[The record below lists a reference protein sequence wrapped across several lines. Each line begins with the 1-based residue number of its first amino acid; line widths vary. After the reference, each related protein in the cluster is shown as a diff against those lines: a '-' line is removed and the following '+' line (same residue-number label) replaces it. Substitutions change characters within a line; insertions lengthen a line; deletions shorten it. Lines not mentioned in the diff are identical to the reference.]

1 MLNNMHGYPPPP
13 GPQGY
18 GATPPPGPVSPYGA
32 PPGFGAPP
40 SFGSPPGFPAFAAPM
55 PQTDGRAGIALV
67 LGILSMTCAGFVA
80 GIPAVI
86 LGLLAKRDID
96 RSGGARTGIGLA
108 LGGVVTG
115 VIGTLASAAI
125 TLLVVAGIAS
135 GASEASNTPA
145 PHAAP
150 QDDRSDLVPEP
161 DHAQNPKNQPK
172 QGTAVPSAPGAKM
185 VGSVQLV
192 TLDPDDDRDLED
204 LLDAAAASA
213 HGRTVVVQ
221 TSATW
226 CGPCKE
232 FETSL
237 SDPRMQ
243 RALTNVTIVKVD
255 VDAFKDDLK
264 AMNIVTKSV
273 PWFYKMDGELRPVDA
288 ISAGEW
294 DANIPANM
302 APVFEA
308 FLAGRLTKRREPSPL
323 RGPQL

>member
-1 MLNNMHGYPPPP
+1 VPP
-13 GPQGY
+13 
-18 GATPPPGPVSPYGA
+18 AAFGA
-32 PPGFGAPP
+32 PPGFG
-40 SFGSPPGFPAFAAPM
+40 APM

-86 LGLLAKRDID
+86 LGLMAKRDID
-96 RSGGARTGIGLA
+96 RSGGTKTGTGLA

-115 VIGTLASAAI
+115 VMGTLVSAAI
-125 TLLVVAGIAS
+125 SLLVIAGIVS
-135 GASEASNTPA
+135 GASEAGNA
-145 PHAAP
+145 PHGSPHASP
-150 QDDRSDLVPEP
+150 EDERTDLIPEP
-161 DHAQNPKNQPK
+161 DHAQNPAHKGK
-172 QGTAVPSAPGAKM
+172 GGKSGTAVPVAPGAKM
-185 VGSVQLV
+185 VGTVQVV

-204 LLDAAAASA
+204 QLDAAAATA
-213 HGRTVVVQ
+213 QGRQLVVQ
-221 TSATW
+221 TSASW

-232 FETSL
+232 FDTSL

-243 RALTNVTIVKVD
+243 RALGRVTIVKVD
-255 VDAFKDDLK
+255 VDAFKDDLR

-273 PWFYKMDGELRPVDA
+273 PWFYKMDSELRPVDA